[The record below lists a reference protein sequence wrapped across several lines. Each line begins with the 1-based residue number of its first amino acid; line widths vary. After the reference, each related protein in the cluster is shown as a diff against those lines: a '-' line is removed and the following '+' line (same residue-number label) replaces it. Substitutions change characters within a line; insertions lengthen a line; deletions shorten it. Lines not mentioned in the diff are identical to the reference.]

1 MASGTINGS
10 TNNSEW
16 TFKIVWSE
24 SDVSVANNTSK
35 VTATIYLGRANS
47 RSYVGGDYSATIS
60 INGSSGTYS
69 GNIPYPTYINKGEWI
84 ALKSR
89 TVTVTHNNDGSK
101 SCAISATMS
110 SNDFTP
116 SYCSASKDVTL
127 DKIARTPSAPTSFTI
142 GAGFGN
148 YVGLGDTVTLNWS
161 GASGVITGYEI
172 QYSRGNSGWKGHP
185 SLDITSN
192 KTSGSTTD
200 SFTATDIDVNGAGKA
215 VKYRIR
221 ALNGSLASAW
231 KESNTLTM
239 MGGMDLKVSNAWK
252 TGSVWIKVN
261 NEWKRA
267 KRVWINVNGTWK
279 YSI

>member
-1 MASGTINGS
+1 MASGTITGS

-24 SDVSVANNTSK
+24 SETSVANNTSK
-35 VTATIYLGRANS
+35 VTAKVYLGRARS
-47 RSYVGGDYSATIS
+47 QSYVGGNYSVTIS

-69 GNIPYPTYINKGEWI
+69 GNIPYPTYINAGAWYL
-84 ALKSR
+84 LKER

-101 SCAISATMS
+101 SCAISATLS
-110 SNDFTP
+110 SNDFSP
-116 SYCSASKDVTL
+116 SYCSASGNATL
-127 DKIARTPSAPTSFTI
+127 DQIARTPSAPTNFDI
-142 GAGFGN
+142 NAGFGN
-148 YVGLGDTVTLNWS
+148 YVGLGDTVTLRWS

-172 QYSRGNSGWKGHP
+172 QYSRGNSGWKDYK
-185 SLDITSN
+185 SVSSTSG
-192 KTSGSTTD
+192 SGSTTD

-221 ALNGSLASAW
+221 AMNGSLASAW

-261 NEWKRA
+261 GVWKRA
-267 KRVWINVNGTWK
+267 KRIWINVNGTWK